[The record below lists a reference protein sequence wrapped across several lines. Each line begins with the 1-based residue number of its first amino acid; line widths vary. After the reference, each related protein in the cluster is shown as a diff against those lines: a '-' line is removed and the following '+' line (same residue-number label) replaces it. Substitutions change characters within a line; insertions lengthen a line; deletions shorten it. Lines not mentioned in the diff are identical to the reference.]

1 MELFACIAW
10 LIWNE
15 RNNMWQGKNM
25 LKPETIISKAILF
38 WKNSRRQIREKR
50 KRKKKEER
58 VDRNVSWSP
67 PPHGSY
73 KLNTDG
79 AIDSTNGR
87 RGLGVVIRN
96 ENGELMG
103 ICASP
108 IYECLF
114 LTSGH

>member
-1 MELFACIAW
+1 M
-10 LIWNE
+10 
-15 RNNMWQGKNM
+15 
-25 LKPETIISKAILF
+25 
-38 WKNSRRQIREKR
+38 
-50 KRKKKEER
+50 
-58 VDRNVSWSP
+58 DRNVSWSP

-103 ICASP
+103 VCASP
-108 IYECLF
+108 MNVFFSPLV
-114 LTSGH
+114 TK